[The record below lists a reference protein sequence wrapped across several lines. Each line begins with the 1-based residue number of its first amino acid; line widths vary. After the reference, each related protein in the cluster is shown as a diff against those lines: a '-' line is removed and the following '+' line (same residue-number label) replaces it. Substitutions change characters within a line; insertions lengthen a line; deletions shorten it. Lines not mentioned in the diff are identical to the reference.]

1 MKIEWIENG
10 DLPASPTTMEGAN
23 GSTINTFGLTKREIF
38 AMAAMQGLV
47 SNPNIIDNKNG
58 QEWISDEAVKYA
70 DALLTQLSKQQ

>member
-1 MKIEWIENG
+1 MSEILNG
-10 DLPASPTTMEGAN
+10 DLPAFARAEAGTEFNTTSHAQD
-23 GSTINTFGLTKREIF
+23 GLTKREIF